1 MRSIQAR
8 FSWKMSFC
16 LHCARN
22 CHRVKP
28 NPASNRLMQ
37 YRGIKHW
44 RLKMARTL
52 IQMSIG
58 TAAGAVMIT
67 MMVTVMAFTGAFA

>member
-1 MRSIQAR
+1 M
-8 FSWKMSFC
+8 
-16 LHCARN
+16 
-22 CHRVKP
+22 KP
-28 NPASNRLMQ
+28 NIDWPRYGR

-58 TAAGAVMIT
+58 TAAGAVMVT

>member
-1 MRSIQAR
+1 MR
-8 FSWKMSFC
+8 
-16 LHCARN
+16 
-22 CHRVKP
+22 
-28 NPASNRLMQ
+28 

-44 RLKMARTL
+44 RLEMARTL

-58 TAAGAVMIT
+58 TAAGAVMVT